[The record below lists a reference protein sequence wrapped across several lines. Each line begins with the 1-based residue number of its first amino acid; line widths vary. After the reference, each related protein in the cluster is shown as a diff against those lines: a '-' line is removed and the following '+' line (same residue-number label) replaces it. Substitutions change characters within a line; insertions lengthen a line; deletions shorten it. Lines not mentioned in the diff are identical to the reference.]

1 MLWLSFVPWGLR
13 DWFLKPWPVFKT
25 PDSYIQ
31 PPTCH
36 LLLSPVCERSHPVRL
51 PTWIPSSLTE
61 PAPPSLPISADGS
74 CMLLIAQAE
83 ALGVILD
90 SCPLPHPKSNP
101 SANPFSS
108 ASKAYL
114 SPLQPWPKAPPS
126 LPQIIIITLKLGS
139 LLPGLPAHSILSK
152 CPDLSFQNLNR

>member
-1 MLWLSFVPWGLR
+1 MTLICSLRSERLISQALTCFQNSRLIYPTAYVPSPLVSCLR
-13 DWFLKPWPVFKT
+13 EISPRTAPNLNPV
-25 PDSYIQ
+25 
-31 PPTCH
+31 
-36 LLLSPVCERSHPVRL
+36 
-51 PTWIPSSLTE
+51 SLTE

-83 ALGVILD
+83 ALGVLLD
-90 SCPLPHPKSNP
+90 SCPVPHPVSNP

-108 ASKAYL
+108 ASKVYL
-114 SPLQPWPKAPPS
+114 SQLQPWPKAPPS

-152 CPDLSFQNLNR
+152 CPDVSF